1 MLYVRYWIQHN
12 FYQNQVNRSSNN
24 ITKVFDLFQV
34 KLGRTLTYENNCKWC
49 NYFLV
54 VSIGSGLSEKS
65 QEDKAFENVETF
77 SASTDDEHLLR

>member
-1 MLYVRYWIQHN
+1 M
-12 FYQNQVNRSSNN
+12 
-24 ITKVFDLFQV
+24 

-77 SASTDDEHLLR
+77 SAPSDDEHLLR